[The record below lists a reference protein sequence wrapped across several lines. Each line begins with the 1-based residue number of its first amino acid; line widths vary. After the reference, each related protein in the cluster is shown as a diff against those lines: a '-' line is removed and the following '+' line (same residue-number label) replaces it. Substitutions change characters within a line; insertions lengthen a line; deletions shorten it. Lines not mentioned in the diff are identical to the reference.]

1 MKTSR
6 SLSACLLA
14 LVAWPVLGFSEDVK
28 KDTPAA
34 ADASPPQIIDEI
46 NIKNVT
52 YGELADLLRK
62 KTGKNIVVSPVLQ
75 KEMAPD
81 LVLHHVTIEDVMRL
95 MGLVTGL
102 YADTYSDD
110 DDWFLTPPK
119 DASSVIQQWAFRA
132 EPNETNEKICRVFKA
147 SAKEKLAS
155 PQLDQLLANISEAA
169 RKVCAVKAKAQGRP
183 AAEPPVIEADA
194 GTGTLIVAGTESDV
208 QLVGQLIQAMG
219 GKAVPLTGG
228 VTPSTGRKIFDT
240 RAPLVTPQGK
250 LTRSGSP
257 DGTNALEDMREQID
271 DLRKE
276 ILGARIDVDDLKTLL
291 APPGQQPPPDAEK

>member
-6 SLSACLLA
+6 SLCACLLA
-14 LVAWPVLGFSEDVK
+14 LVTLPVLAFSQNGK

-34 ADASPPQIIDEI
+34 ADDPPPRIIDEL

-62 KTGKNIVVSPVLQ
+62 QTGENIIVSPVLQ

-81 LVLHHVTIEDVMRL
+81 IVMRHVTIDGVTNAIQYAGGVDVFSNDEGNTGHAVWRITPCEDKTSGMP
-95 MGLVTGL
+95 
-102 YADTYSDD
+102 Y
-110 DDWFLTPPK
+110 
-119 DASSVIQQWAFRA
+119 WAHRA
-132 EPNETNEKICRVFKA
+132 APNETNEKICRVFKA

-155 PQLDQLLANISEAA
+155 PQLDQLLANISGAA

-228 VTPSTGRKIFDT
+228 VTPSSGRKIFDT

-250 LTRSGSP
+250 LSRSGSP
-257 DGTNALEDMREQID
+257 DGTGDVEDMREQLEATRNQVN
-271 DLRKE
+271 DLQE
-276 ILGARIDVDDLKTLL
+276 QLDQF
-291 APPGQQPPPDAEK
+291 GQQQPATPPTAK